1 MEHYTFDEKN
11 GLWYKLV
18 GDYYL
23 PCLTVPENKII
34 GIWGECRRKHLR
46 EHQRGIYTGMLLSG
60 KLEEHLI
67 ATDAQAEA
75 IFNRLVDEM
84 AEDEGI
90 TEDLKAV
97 DQMEWVRQMNSV
109 RSRAA
114 EIVREELIYA

>member
-18 GDYYL
+18 GDYYM
-23 PCLTVPENKII
+23 PCLTVPENKNI
-34 GIWGECRRKHLR
+34 GIWGERRRKHLR

-67 ATDAQAEA
+67 ATNAQAEVM
-75 IFNRLVDEM
+75 FNRLVDEM

-97 DQMEWVRQMNSV
+97 DQMEWIRQMNSV

>member
-1 MEHYTFDEKN
+1 MEHYTYDGKN

-75 IFNRLVDEM
+75 MFNRLVDEM

-114 EIVREELIYA
+114 EIVREELIYV

>member
-23 PCLTVPENKII
+23 PCLSVPEDKSI
-34 GIWGECRRKHLR
+34 GIWGEHRRKHLR

-67 ATDAQAEA
+67 ATDAQAETM
-75 IFNRLVDEM
+75 FNRLVDEM
-84 AEDEGI
+84 AEDEGV
-90 TEDLKAV
+90 TEDLKVV
-97 DQMEWVRQMNSV
+97 DQMEWVQQMNSI

>member
-23 PCLTVPENKII
+23 PCVTVPEKKDI
-34 GIWGECRRKHLR
+34 GIWGERRRKHLR

-60 KLEEHLI
+60 KLEAHLI

-75 IFNRLVDEM
+75 MFNRLVDEM

-109 RSRAA
+109 RFRAA